1 MRAGLVAFVIL
12 AFVSICE
19 VDTARAQDLNLG
31 AIYVC
36 NEIVLRIRF
45 PADSQSILQRRQ
57 IVNERIIEAY
67 RKQQI
72 TPSNIQ
78 VRPAGGEW
86 AIYVGS
92 QLIITADR
100 ETARTNGTTPRL
112 LAETWAA
119 KLRVLMPEC
128 RPDLGPRP

>member
-12 AFVSICE
+12 TFVSIFE

-67 RKQQI
+67 RQQQI

-86 AIYVGS
+86 AIFVGS

-100 ETARTNGTTPRL
+100 EHARMNGTTPRL

-119 KLRVLMPEC
+119 KLRVLMPKC

>member
-57 IVNERIIEAY
+57 IVNERIITAFRRE
-67 RKQQI
+67 RV
-72 TPSNIQ
+72 TPANIVARQ
-78 VRPAGGEW
+78 VGGEW
-86 AIYVGS
+86 AIYVG
-92 QLIITADR
+92 QTLIITVDR
-100 ETARTNGTTPRL
+100 DHARANGTTPQG
-112 LAETWAA
+112 LAQVWLARFKE
-119 KLRVLMPEC
+119 LMPRC
-128 RPDLGPRP
+128 GP

>member
-19 VDTARAQDLNLG
+19 VDTTRAQDLNFG

-100 ETARTNGTTPRL
+100 EHARTNGTTPRL

-119 KLRVLMPEC
+119 KLRELMPKC